1 MLLHR
6 PELNGVLGVP
16 LRGVLT
22 VPVPLCIFFLAYTAQ
37 RFSGSVF
44 CWLQ

>member
-22 VPVPLCIFFLAYTAQ
+22 VPCPIVYLFSGTAQ

-44 CWLQ
+44 WLQ